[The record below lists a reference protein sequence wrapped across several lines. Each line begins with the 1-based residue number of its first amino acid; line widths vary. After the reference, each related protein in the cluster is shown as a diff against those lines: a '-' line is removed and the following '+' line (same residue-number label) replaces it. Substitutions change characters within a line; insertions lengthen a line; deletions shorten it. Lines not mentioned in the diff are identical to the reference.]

1 MQDEKQVLDIEE
13 QKAITRAVALMLQKC
28 PAVTNRK
35 ITTRIEDL
43 MTTPGVIGIFPLNG
57 SVYLKKYISGAF
69 VGQCSFMLKY
79 RHTPTDD
86 EDKIDAADTL
96 DRAGQWMEG
105 RKVTIDGK
113 EYELSEYP
121 ELTDGREI
129 VSIERQSN
137 AFLNALMQ
145 DGSADYQI
153 NLRVQYRKS

>member
-13 QKAITRAVALMLQKC
+13 QKAVTRAVAVLLQKC

-35 ITTRIEDL
+35 ITTRVEDL

-57 SVYLKKYISGAF
+57 SVYLKKYISGSF
-69 VGQCSFMLKY
+69 VGQHSFMLKY
-79 RHTPTDD
+79 RTVPSDD
-86 EDKIDAADTL
+86 EARIDAADML
-96 DRAGQWMEG
+96 DRIGQWLEG
-105 RKVTIDGK
+105 RRITIDGS

-121 ELTDGREI
+121 ELSDGREI

-153 NLRVQYRKS
+153 NLKVQYRKS

>member
-1 MQDEKQVLDIEE
+1 
-13 QKAITRAVALMLQKC
+13 
-28 PAVTNRK
+28 
-35 ITTRIEDL
+35 
-43 MTTPGVIGIFPLNG
+43 
-57 SVYLKKYISGAF
+57 
-69 VGQCSFMLKY
+69 MLKY
-79 RHTPTDD
+79 RYTPTDD